1 MAGTAGL
8 TDVDVLVV
16 DVADLADGGHAV
28 ELYVAQLAAGQ
39 ADHAVLALLGHQLGH
54 VAGGAGQLGA
64 LAGVQ
69 LHIVDDGTDGDVGQG
84 QRVAGLDIGA
94 GAGNDGVAHLQADGG
109 QNVALFAVLILHQG
123 DMGGTVGVVLQGQH
137 GRGHIQL
144 LALEVDHT
152 VFATVAAALMAN
164 GDAAGIVAAGML
176 LHRFQQGFFGG
187 YLGKPGIIGHR
198 HAAAAGGRGLIA
210 FNSHFSS
217 SPLQILAEPEQAP
230 YIKRFL
236 HSGD

>member
-1 MAGTAGL
+1 
-8 TDVDVLVV
+8 
-16 DVADLADGGHAV
+16 
-28 ELYVAQLAAGQ
+28 
-39 ADHAVLALLGHQLGH
+39 
-54 VAGGAGQLGA
+54 
-64 LAGVQ
+64 
-69 LHIVDDGTDGDVGQG
+69 
-84 QRVAGLDIGA
+84 
-94 GAGNDGVAHLQADGG
+94 
-109 QNVALFAVLILHQG
+109 
-123 DMGGTVGVVLQGQH
+123 MGGTVGIVLQSQH

-152 VFATVAAALMAN
+152 VFATVAAALMTN
-164 GDAAGIVAAGML
+164 GDAAGIVAAGMF

-217 SPLQILAEPEQAP
+217 SPLQFLAEPEQAP